1 MEHSKETET
10 QLFSAITYISLF
22 GLTAISL
29 ILLNLQINIRLIEI
43 LAGILLIMVTGYSLT
58 ILFFSKKNELNIS
71 TRIILSPI
79 AGILMIGLW
88 SMVTNYSNYGQN
100 TLYYELAVIPILI
113 LISIIRLA
121 KYLKSRPLKSSKD
134 DKKLKNDSNKVLF
147 TAKAAALAKKKKLN
161 KNKLSN
167 HEKSLVSQDNE
178 LEEDNNKNNDSFEQ
192 TIPPIELPDEKSI
205 ENVQKSREASK
216 KSRSMPQPKK
226 SSIKL
231 DEDEKTSSDKPVYAF
246 KSENNSKTD
255 KSEIEVFKVKKSYK
269 DLLII
274 VGLAALS
281 LILVLIPLPIPD
293 LVIIPFIIFTIFFG
307 SGYSI
312 LSGIFIRFPEKSG
325 LIKIISSIL
334 LSSSLFVFWVAIIN
348 YLNLDISSSIIVGIF
363 PVISIVMCI
372 IGYLRRVR
380 KQNKLKNELRPPE
393 IARFDE
399 DELNVL
405 KVSHSM
411 ETQENVFGEN
421 KSIISKTPLRTMDKL
436 EDSTLVVKS
445 NDEYEEDIN
454 NSENKNSLEKDI
466 EEEQSTLQENT
477 PEPQQEDIQEEN
489 TPEPQYQPEEDH
501 NQEQILV
508 KEYEPKTVLPKL
520 NLADEELLEPENKEE
535 IQKHEK
541 IDESSTSPNIEKE
554 SETLDE
560 KEVTDQ
566 PISPSEARRI
576 AMSRKKDME
585 KSNKKKLKDAEKSK
599 SLPTTPSI
607 SLFNLILAIILSI
620 LGVVFTIPSISA
632 MIPSIN
638 LGLFTLNA
646 ELVQALFLLPVLLYL
661 PGYSIMCLFKA
672 GKYANKTY
680 SVGISII
687 LSLSLGIILLSLN
700 ELFKGLNLSL
710 IWYAGILSGISIVT
724 ILIVYWRGRSSIE
737 ELEELEE
744 IPGKNIKSIFL
755 PDEILNDTKTKY
767 DKKIIKKSDDS
778 EIKKPPKVA
787 EKTSKKNYMEEDLE
801 KSFSSSAS
809 LLDLPSTDKD
819 PESPRNKKS
828 SGFFSSYSDLFL
840 ILIITF
846 LTIAT
851 IYTPYFDKV
860 PLREF
865 LGLLFVLF
873 IPGYVLTNALFP
885 RKNDL
890 DTIEHIALSFG
901 LSLAI
906 SPLIGLGL
914 NYTPFG
920 IRLTPIVI
928 ALTGF
933 TIIMVMVIY
942 LRRRNISP
950 DEWFKP
956 QISPFLRSLK
966 KSFDTESRK
975 DKILSIILVVSL
987 ILAIA
992 TTGYIIVKPK
1002 EGEKFTEFYILGPN
1016 GKASDYPTNLTVGQ
1030 TGKLFVG
1037 VVNHEYAPVNYEMVV
1052 KLQDTIIQQENIT
1065 LQDKQKMEKEI
1076 NFTPSVSGSNQ
1087 KLEFLLYKLPD
1098 REKPYRTLHLWV
1110 NVA

>member
-1 MEHSKETET
+1 M
-10 QLFSAITYISLF
+10 
-22 GLTAISL
+22 
-29 ILLNLQINIRLIEI
+29 
-43 LAGILLIMVTGYSLT
+43 
-58 ILFFSKKNELNIS
+58 
-71 TRIILSPI
+71 
-79 AGILMIGLW
+79 
-88 SMVTNYSNYGQN
+88 
-100 TLYYELAVIPILI
+100 
-113 LISIIRLA
+113 
-121 KYLKSRPLKSSKD
+121 
-134 DKKLKNDSNKVLF
+134 
-147 TAKAAALAKKKKLN
+147 
-161 KNKLSN
+161 
-167 HEKSLVSQDNE
+167 
-178 LEEDNNKNNDSFEQ
+178 
-192 TIPPIELPDEKSI
+192 
-205 ENVQKSREASK
+205 
-216 KSRSMPQPKK
+216 
-226 SSIKL
+226 
-231 DEDEKTSSDKPVYAF
+231 
-246 KSENNSKTD
+246 
-255 KSEIEVFKVKKSYK
+255 
-269 DLLII
+269 
-274 VGLAALS
+274 
-281 LILVLIPLPIPD
+281 
-293 LVIIPFIIFTIFFG
+293 
-307 SGYSI
+307 
-312 LSGIFIRFPEKSG
+312 
-325 LIKIISSIL
+325 
-334 LSSSLFVFWVAIIN
+334 
-348 YLNLDISSSIIVGIF
+348 
-363 PVISIVMCI
+363 
-372 IGYLRRVR
+372 
-380 KQNKLKNELRPPE
+380 
-393 IARFDE
+393 
-399 DELNVL
+399 
-405 KVSHSM
+405 
-411 ETQENVFGEN
+411 
-421 KSIISKTPLRTMDKL
+421 
-436 EDSTLVVKS
+436 
-445 NDEYEEDIN
+445 
-454 NSENKNSLEKDI
+454 
-466 EEEQSTLQENT
+466 
-477 PEPQQEDIQEEN
+477 
-489 TPEPQYQPEEDH
+489 
-501 NQEQILV
+501 
-508 KEYEPKTVLPKL
+508 
-520 NLADEELLEPENKEE
+520 
-535 IQKHEK
+535 
-541 IDESSTSPNIEKE
+541 
-554 SETLDE
+554 
-560 KEVTDQ
+560 
-566 PISPSEARRI
+566 
-576 AMSRKKDME
+576 
-585 KSNKKKLKDAEKSK
+585 
-599 SLPTTPSI
+599 
-607 SLFNLILAIILSI
+607 
-620 LGVVFTIPSISA
+620 
-632 MIPSIN
+632 
-638 LGLFTLNA
+638 GLFTLNA

-661 PGYSIMCLFKA
+661 PGYGIIRIFKA

-724 ILIVYWRGRSSIE
+724 ILIVYWRSRSSIE
-737 ELEELEE
+737 ELKELEE

-767 DKKIIKKSDDS
+767 DKKIIKKTDDS
-778 EIKKPPKVA
+778 EIEKPPKVA
-787 EKTSKKNYMEEDLE
+787 EKTTKKNYLEEDLE

-828 SGFFSSYSDLFL
+828 SGFFSSYNDLFL

-851 IYTPYFDKV
+851 IYTPYFDKI

-890 DTIEHIALSFG
+890 DTIEHVALSFG

-942 LRRRNISP
+942 LRRRKISP

-987 ILAIA
+987 ILAIV

-1037 VVNHEYAPVNYEMVV
+1037 VVNHEYASVNYEMVV
-1052 KLQDTIIQQENIT
+1052 KLQDSIIQQENIT
-1065 LQDKQKMEKEI
+1065 LQDKQKIEKEI

>member
-1 MEHSKETET
+1 MEHYKETET

-88 SMVTNYSNYGQN
+88 SMLTNYSNYRQN

-121 KYLKSRPLKSSKD
+121 KYLKSRPHKSSKD
-134 DKKLKNDSNKVLF
+134 DKKLKDDSNKVLF
-147 TAKAAALAKKKKLN
+147 TAKAAAMARKKKLN
-161 KNKLSN
+161 ESKLST
-167 HEKSLVSQDNE
+167 HDKSLNLHENE
-178 LEEDNNKNNDSFEQ
+178 LEGYNSKNKDSFEQ
-192 TIPPIELPDEKSI
+192 TITPIELPDEKSI

-226 SSIKL
+226 L
-231 DEDEKTSSDKPVYAF
+231 DENKKTSSDKPVYAF
-246 KSENNSKTD
+246 KSENTSKTD

-274 VGLAALS
+274 VGLAILS

-293 LVIIPFIIFTIFFG
+293 PVIIPFIIFIIFFG

-380 KQNKLKNELRPPE
+380 KQKNLKNELRPG
-393 IARFDE
+393 IVRFDE

-421 KSIISKTPLRTMDKL
+421 ESIIKETPLQNRYKF
-436 EDSTLVVKS
+436 EDNKLVVKS
-445 NDEYEEDIN
+445 KDEYKDDIDI
-454 NSENKNSLEKDI
+454 SENENSSEEYIEKDQAPT
-466 EEEQSTLQENT
+466 EEEYT
-477 PEPQQEDIQEEN
+477 PEPQHKPEEDNIQEEK
-489 TPEPQYQPEEDH
+489 
-501 NQEQILV
+501 ILV
-508 KEYEPKTVLPKL
+508 KEYEPKTVLQKL
-520 NLADEELLEPENKEE
+520 NLSDEELVEPENKEE
-535 IQKHEK
+535 IRKSEK
-541 IDESSTSPNIEKE
+541 IDESSTSPNIEKKP
-554 SETLDE
+554 ETPDE
-560 KEVTDQ
+560 KEETGK

-576 AMSRKKDME
+576 AISRKKDME
-585 KSNKKKLKDAEKSK
+585 KSNKKKLKGEEKST
-599 SLPTTPSI
+599 SLPTRPSI
-607 SLFNLILAIILSI
+607 SRFNLVLSIILSI
-620 LGVVFTIPSISA
+620 LGVFFTIPSISA
-632 MIPSIN
+632 IIPSIN

-646 ELVQALFLLPVLLYL
+646 GLVQALFMLPVLLYL
-661 PGYSIMCLFKA
+661 PGYGIIRIFKA

-710 IWYAGILSGISIVT
+710 IWYASILSGISIVT
-724 ILIVYWRGRSSIE
+724 ILIAYWKNRPSIE

-744 IPGKNIKSIFL
+744 IHGKNIKTIFL
-755 PDEILNDTKTKY
+755 PDEILNDTKTDY
-767 DKKIIKKSDDS
+767 DKKIIKKTEDS
-778 EIKKPPKVA
+778 EIDKPPKVA
-787 EKTSKKNYMEEDLE
+787 EKTSKKNYMEEDLQ
-801 KSFSSSAS
+801 KSFSSSAP

-851 IYTPYFDKV
+851 IYTPYFDKI

-890 DTIEHIALSFG
+890 DTIEHVALSFG

-942 LRRRNISP
+942 LRRRKISP

-992 TTGYIIVKPK
+992 NTGYIIVKPK

-1037 VVNHEYAPVNYEMVV
+1037 VVNHEYASVNYEMVV

-1065 LQDKQKMEKEI
+1065 LQDKQKIEKEI